1 MVWCDRTRR
10 ARKLNWAYRA
20 HRERESRKGRD
31 IWGKISVAGVR
42 FGRRKKERERERE
55 RGWKVNW
62 FGDGVLL
69 VMV

>member
-1 MVWCDRTRR
+1 M
-10 ARKLNWAYRA
+10 NWAYRA
-20 HRERESRKGRD
+20 HRERERERESRKGRD

-55 RGWKVNW
+55 RERGWKVNW

-69 VMV
+69 EMV

>member
-1 MVWCDRTRR
+1 M
-10 ARKLNWAYRA
+10 NWAYRA

-55 RGWKVNW
+55 RE
-62 FGDGVLL
+62 DGK
-69 VMV
+69 

>member
-1 MVWCDRTRR
+1 M
-10 ARKLNWAYRA
+10 NWAYSA
-20 HRERESRKGRD
+20 NRERESRKGRD

-42 FGRRKKERERERE
+42 FGHRKKERERERE

-69 VMV
+69 EMV

>member
-1 MVWCDRTRR
+1 M
-10 ARKLNWAYRA
+10 NWAYRA

-42 FGRRKKERERERE
+42 FGRRKKERERER
-55 RGWKVNW
+55 GWEVNW

>member
-1 MVWCDRTRR
+1 M
-10 ARKLNWAYRA
+10 NWAYRA
-20 HRERESRKGRD
+20 HRERESTKGRD
-31 IWGKISVAGVR
+31 IWGKISVAGVVR
-42 FGRRKKERERERE
+42 FGRRKKERERERERE